1 MAVKY
6 EIPLDVFR
14 KLNPKIMERYLPFFK
29 EQMKHRREVVSDAG
43 WVNGMYFGRALGS
56 CFPKGSKYPNE
67 PLALWN
73 DGDSD
78 KNPEPFTDADRFAG
92 FAAEFNKNNFG

>member
-29 EQMKHRREVVSDAG
+29 EQVKHRREIMSDTG

-56 CFPKGSKYPNE
+56 CFPKGSKYPKE
-67 PLALWN
+67 PLVLWE
-73 DGDSD
+73 DGDSEQ
-78 KNPEPFTDADRFAG
+78 NPESFTDADRFAG
-92 FAAEFNKNNFG
+92 FVEAFNKNNFG